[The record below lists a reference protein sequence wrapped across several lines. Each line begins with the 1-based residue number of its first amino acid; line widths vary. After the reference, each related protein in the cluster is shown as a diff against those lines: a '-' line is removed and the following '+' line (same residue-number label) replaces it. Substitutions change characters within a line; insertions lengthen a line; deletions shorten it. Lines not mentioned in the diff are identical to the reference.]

1 MPGPTFFVVAS
12 ILRVINTSCKFF
24 FYERLIAYFFFDV
37 CNIKPVAFVSDISIN
52 ADFSKETFA
61 IQLHPISCTKFRI

>member
-52 ADFSKETFA
+52 ADLSKETFA
-61 IQLHPISCTKFRI
+61 IQLHPISCT

>member
-1 MPGPTFFVVAS
+1 MSGPTFFVVAS

-37 CNIKPVAFVSDISIN
+37 CNIKPVAWGHGIN
-52 ADFSKETFA
+52 D
-61 IQLHPISCTKFRI
+61 

>member
-37 CNIKPVAFVSDISIN
+37 SNIKPAAFVSDISIN

-61 IQLHPISCTKFRI
+61 IQLHPISCT

>member
-37 CNIKPVAFVSDISIN
+37 CNIKPAIFVSDIPIN
-52 ADFSKETFA
+52 ADVTKETFA
-61 IQLHPISCTKFRI
+61 IQLHPISCT